1 MTTLP
6 EVVRARD
13 DDLVALTVDGD
24 RSLTSGQWVRASE
37 AAAGHLPAA
46 RIALLHDDAD
56 WIGHAIAGLA
66 VRMAGGTVV
75 GLSPSLPDAEL
86 RARLERCEVA
96 GVLHGDAVTPP
107 SFAGWAATPASLETL
122 DTSGTGG
129 ASEDDDLAE
138 IIYTSGTTGSPKP
151 VAVGHG
157 NLNFG
162 HEGRGR
168 LFTGVDGVLA
178 AVPIG
183 TNAGHSAIMTA
194 MTAPTTVHVLSRH
207 DAETVARMIEKLRV
221 SMAIVAPSTATR
233 IVALALH
240 ERHDLT
246 GLKVLMLGSAPVPM
260 STVSSLMKALPG
272 TRIVLGYGSTESAP
286 AFVSRPIDPAEP
298 LEDHLGRPS
307 AGTALVITGPGGE
320 TLPAGEVGE
329 IRLRSDAP
337 QRSYYRDPE
346 ATARVFQD
354 GWTRMGDL
362 GHVDEEGR
370 LHFFD
375 RASDVIPTPDGPP
388 ISSLRVEHAL
398 LWHPEVLEAAAF
410 PTPHG
415 VTAAVVLRSPVP
427 EKDLTAATADH
438 LDDRERPTKITV
450 LDSLPR
456 GPIGK
461 TLKRE
466 LRQQLSAD

>member
-6 EVVRARD
+6 ELVRDRD

-24 RSLTSGQWVRASE
+24 RSLTAGQWTRASE
-37 AAAGHLPAA
+37 AAAEHLPAA
-46 RIALLHDDAD
+46 RVALVHDDAD
-56 WIGHAIAGLA
+56 WIGHAVAGLA

-75 GLSPSLPDAEL
+75 GLSPHLGDAEL
-86 RARLERCEVA
+86 RARLARCEVD
-96 GVLHGDAVTPP
+96 GLLHGDAVTPP
-107 SFAGWAATPASLETL
+107 SFAGWAASLSGLGTV
-122 DTSGTGG
+122 DTRG
-129 ASEDDDLAE
+129 ASRPDDDLAE
-138 IIYTSGTTGSPKP
+138 IIHTSGTTGGSKP
-151 VAVGHG
+151 VAVSHG
-157 NLNFG
+157 NLTFG

-194 MTAPTTVHVLSRH
+194 MTAPTTVHVLSRQ
-207 DAETVARMIEKLRV
+207 DPETVARMIEKLGV

-233 IVALALH
+233 MIALGLH

-260 STVSSLMKALPG
+260 ATVSRLLEVLPG

-286 AFVSRPIDPAEP
+286 AFVSRPVDPSEP
-298 LEDHLGRPS
+298 LEEHLGSPS
-307 AGTALVITGPGGE
+307 AGTGLLITGPDGE
-320 TLPAGEVGE
+320 PLPAGEVGE
-329 IRLRSDAP
+329 IRLRSEAP
-337 QRSYYRDPE
+337 PRWYFGDPE
-346 ATARVFQD
+346 ASARVFQD

-375 RASDVIPTPDGPP
+375 RAADVITGPDGGPV
-388 ISSLRVEHAL
+388 SSLRVEHAL
-398 LWHPEVLEAAAF
+398 LWHPGVAEAAAF
-410 PTPHG
+410 AGPDG

-427 EKDLTAATADH
+427 EKELHGAAADR
-438 LDDRERPTKITV
+438 LDERERPARITV
-450 LDSLPR
+450 VDSLPR

-461 TLKRE
+461 TLKQE
-466 LRQQLSAD
+466 LRRRLTGG